1 MRGMA
6 SDIFVDMHIG
16 VDAALSMDAAHQL
29 SEEIERA
36 KKKNKSSVHE
46 RRGCA
51 SGDKGALRAAERCKV
66 SLID

>member
-36 KKKNKSSVHE
+36 KKKKKQIFS
-46 RRGCA
+46 A
-51 SGDKGALRAAERCKV
+51 
-66 SLID
+66 